1 MTGEVEQVD
10 PLEMREIG
18 EVIRKVR
25 KERGMRLEDLAD
37 EHISPATIS
46 NIERGVPHVS
56 KDKVNYVLDKL
67 GLSLDRLPEMM
78 TREQKKLEDIRLQLT
93 AVESLIEAKENKLA
107 AEKLEAFQLE
117 DDHPLA
123 PHYHRLKGK
132 FLIYERKWNRA
143 EKALSNAIRLCE
155 GNPQAEKMNV
165 KADAYNLLSLNSY
178 YQNDMEKAVY
188 YAEQGLE
195 AYNPDGERKHLKYVL
210 LRNKGIYLER
220 MGRIVQA
227 LRIVDKVWPELKN
240 IDQTETVLGFYWLRS
255 DLLRRSGVLDEAL
268 KYAREGIEYARKNWV
283 WVSLFDLWTVLGT
296 IYMDLKDWE
305 NAKACFDVVL
315 SLRDKFPEKEMFIST
330 YTRIG
335 IMYMK
340 LKEWDQ
346 AKLFLEEAIERGE
359 ELNDVPRL
367 TKALISMGDF
377 YRLQAKNR
385 EAIPYY
391 QRVEK
396 LANRH
401 NLKDLEYEAWFRLSQ
416 CWKDIDEEE
425 FRRCTEKMFVVQ
437 EELDRES
444 GGVSR
449 EVG

>member
-78 TREQKKLEDIRLQLT
+78 TSEQKKLEDIRLQLT
-93 AVESLIEAKENKLA
+93 AVESLIVADETRLA
-107 AEKLEAFQLE
+107 AEKLEALQLE
-117 DDHPLA
+117 DDHPFA
-123 PHYHRLKGK
+123 PYYYFLKGRY
-132 FLIYERKWNRA
+132 FLHERKWNRA
-143 EKALSNAIRLCE
+143 EKALSNAIRLSD
-155 GNPQAEKMNV
+155 GNSQAEQMNI
-165 KADAYNLLSLNSY
+165 KANAYIDLSLVSY
-178 YQNDMEKAVY
+178 YQNDIEKAIHY
-188 YAEQGLE
+188 TDQGLE
-195 AYNPDGERKHLKYVL
+195 VFNPEGGFKLVKYVL

-240 IDQTETVLGFYWLRS
+240 IDQTETVLSFYWLRS
-255 DLLRRSGVLDEAL
+255 DLLRRSGVLDEAM
-268 KYAREGIEYARKNWV
+268 KYAREGIEIARRNRV
-283 WVSLFDLWTVLGT
+283 WISLFDLWTVLGT

-305 NAKACFDVVL
+305 NAKSCFDVVL
-315 SLRDKFPEKEMFIST
+315 SLRNKFPEKELFITT

-335 IMYMK
+335 IMYMN
-340 LKEWDQ
+340 LEEWDQ
-346 AKLFLEEAIERGE
+346 AKPFLEEAIEKGE

-367 TKALISMGDF
+367 TMALTAMGDF
-377 YRLQAKNR
+377 YRLQGKNR

-401 NLKDLEYEAWFRLSQ
+401 KLKEMEYEAWFRLSQ

-425 FRRCTEKMFVVQ
+425 FRRCTEKMFIVQ
-437 EELDRES
+437 EELDRQK
-444 GGVSR
+444 GGVNR
-449 EVG
+449 EVV